1 MKGGFA
7 FTLSEFRH
15 SLTHWCAG
23 TVVPAHHS
31 GHVTRGGNWR
41 QLPTFLD
48 SLIFYAQGTVKKP
61 PGAFMSLCLSLH
73 TPCVSVLA
81 KTSHVCLGTVA
92 LLSTAAAHCDLTEF
106 SDTALQNYKLR
117 YTHHK

>member
-15 SLTHWCAG
+15 SLTGGG
-23 TVVPAHHS
+23 TVVLAHHS

-48 SLIFYAQGTVKKP
+48 SLIFYVQGTVKKP
-61 PGAFMSLCLSLH
+61 PGAFMSLCVCPYIL
-73 TPCVSVLA
+73 
-81 KTSHVCLGTVA
+81 HVCQY
-92 LLSTAAAHCDLTEF
+92 LLKRHMF
-106 SDTALQNYKLR
+106 V
-117 YTHHK
+117 